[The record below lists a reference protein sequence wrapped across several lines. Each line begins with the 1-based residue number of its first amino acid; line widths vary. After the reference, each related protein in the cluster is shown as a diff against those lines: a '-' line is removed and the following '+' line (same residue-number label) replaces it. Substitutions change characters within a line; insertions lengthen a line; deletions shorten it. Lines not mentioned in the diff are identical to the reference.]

1 MNYSI
6 VRWLTVPDTWDFTD
20 EIIEENPLN
29 PNENYTTSAYSIA
42 TWFTTEDE
50 WDRKFEKIYSNILIR
65 VDNTYYTYQD
75 GEFIEIEP
83 TVENFEEY
91 GVNLMELL
99 VPNREGIKPIMTL
112 KDPEIVYYTDKENP
126 KLQIRGY
133 RDLRPLMESNNPKL
147 LISSDVEPEIRVT
160 YHPEPQLVLPDD
172 DIKLRMLDKIH
183 DFTIYTNKN
192 NGGDIKIV
200 YSTDSGRTWE
210 VYRDGKAEEVNIA
223 NIKEVKEKGLTP
235 DEFNS
240 IGEVWDDIV
249 VDDRIR
255 FAYYLE
261 TATLNDI
268 AEVDKLV
275 VEMDMHGRWRKAEH
289 INDYDYEYDNEHIY
303 VTFYKDGSYKV
314 NYQG

>member
-133 RDLRPLMESNNPKL
+133 RDLRTLMESNNPKL

-192 NGGDIKIV
+192 NGGDVKIV

-223 NIKEVKEKGLTP
+223 NIKEVKEKGLAP

-261 TATLNDI
+261 TVTLNDI